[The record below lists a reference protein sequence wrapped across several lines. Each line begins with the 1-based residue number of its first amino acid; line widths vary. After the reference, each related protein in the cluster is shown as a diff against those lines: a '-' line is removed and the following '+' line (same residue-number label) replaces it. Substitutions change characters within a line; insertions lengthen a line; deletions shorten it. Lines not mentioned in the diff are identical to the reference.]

1 MISNFPSIWYLKIL
15 PSCKNRDCLFV
26 RALPLIRRFIWNKL
40 LSRCNRQSL
49 FSIKL
54 ILFLYENLLGHPL
67 VILKRRQMILKIT
80 FAFAGRMVSKGN
92 QQGLWRSWIASYL
105 TFRPL
110 LSHHSLRW
118 RRSFGSRKIPIG
130 KADACNREKSDE
142 STAKRTWA
150 PSGTWERDLER
161 FFPKFNTLL

>member
-1 MISNFPSIWYLKIL
+1 M
-15 PSCKNRDCLFV
+15 FV
-26 RALPLIRRFIWNKL
+26 RAFLPLIKRFIWRKTNFYFRDAFVEVCLVSRFVALWKL
-40 LSRCNRQSL
+40 VGTPSCC
-49 FSIKL
+49 
-54 ILFLYENLLGHPL
+54 LL
-67 VILKRRQMILKIT
+67 RQMILKIT